1 MNARKR
7 ILVPVLVV
15 LAVLACV
22 GQVWAG
28 EVVRVLGYDE
38 NGSIINTFV
47 ELEDPKPP
55 CGPSGGLLYDDM
67 NYCDYP
73 SYKKYSEWYL
83 QEHGEYPR
91 ARPYLQWLAE
101 QAEQGT
107 PLTAVEYAS
116 LATAYLPDPRWT
128 DPVLERDEAKAKY
141 YMEKAIEMAPDD
153 YRVASAAAYYY
164 GIFYGREGRGEFYG
178 KKMNEWYKRFV
189 ELADEIDPN
198 DESVQDVKNEIKFY
212 ENHHRD
218 PAAETFAFLKTA
230 PELVLESDKPL
241 LQQAREVICVDPDDT
256 YSLITYGSLA
266 VIAVVLIITSG
277 YEIIKKRR
285 ANRPRRRY

>member
-7 ILVPVLVV
+7 ILVPVLVA
-15 LAVLACV
+15 LAVLSCV

-28 EVVRVLGYDE
+28 EVVRVLDYDE

-55 CGPSGGLLYDDM
+55 CGPSSSLSTDFM

-91 ARPYLQWLAE
+91 ARPYIQWLAE
-101 QAEQGT
+101 QADQGM

-116 LATAYLPDPRWT
+116 LAIQYLPDPRWT

-153 YRVASAAAYYY
+153 YRVASAAGMYYWDMWQRKGSPY
-164 GIFYGREGRGEFYG
+164 GE
-178 KKMNEWYKRFV
+178 KMNYWHKRFV
-189 ELADEIDPN
+189 ELASQIDPN
-198 DESVQDVKNEIKFY
+198 DESVQRVKNDIRFY

-241 LQQAREVICVDPDDT
+241 LQRAGEVIRVDPDDT

-266 VIAVVLIITSG
+266 VIAVVLISTSG

-285 ANRPRRRY
+285 ANRPRRRR

>member
-15 LAVLACV
+15 LAVLSCV

-38 NGSIINTFV
+38 NGSIINTFM

-55 CGPSGGLLYDDM
+55 CGKHSGLSRDFMY
-67 NYCDYP
+67 YCDFP
-73 SYKKYSEWYL
+73 SYQIFAQEYL
-83 QEHGEYPR
+83 QEHGEYP
-91 ARPYLQWLAE
+91 PYPPYIQWLAE
-101 QAEQGT
+101 QADRGME
-107 PLTAVEYAS
+107 LTAVEYAD
-116 LATAYLPDPRWT
+116 LAIAYLPPPYWT
-128 DPVLERDEAKAKY
+128 DPSLERDEAKAKY

-153 YRVASAAAYYY
+153 YRVASAAGQYYW
-164 GIFYGREGRGEFYG
+164 RLWNEGRGELYG
-178 KKMNEWYKRFV
+178 KKMNYWDKRFV
-189 ELADEIDPN
+189 ELAEQIDPN
-198 DESVQDVKNEIKFY
+198 DESVQRVKNDIRFY

-241 LQQAREVICVDPDDT
+241 LQQAGEVIRVDPDDT

-266 VIAVVLIITSG
+266 VIAVVLISTSG

-285 ANRPRRRY
+285 ANRPRRRR